1 MDFAL
6 CDEQLAL
13 QATARRFA
21 QDEIAPVAAEFDQT
35 AEFPRELIRKAWEL
49 GLVSTCIPDE
59 YGGVG
64 LPILEACIA
73 VEELA
78 WGCSGVTTSVM
89 CNDLGL
95 MPIVVGGTE
104 DQKKEWLVPCAA
116 DFRLVSFCLSEPNAG
131 SDVAGLQLL
140 AERDGDGYVLNG
152 TKCWITN
159 GGHADLYTVF
169 ATMDRSTRHAGVC
182 AFVVPRDTPGL
193 EPGKKE
199 DKMGQRA
206 SDTCAVHFDNVKV
219 PASQRLGEEGE
230 GFKIAMQTLDR
241 TRPSIGALAVG
252 IGRRALHE
260 SVEYAKERKAFGSPI
275 GEFQAVQF
283 MLADM
288 AKGIEAARLLTH
300 QSAWMVDAGM
310 RASKQSSFAKCF
322 ATDMAMQATTDA
334 VQVFGGNGYTKEYP
348 VEKLMRDAKLM
359 QIYEGTNQ
367 IQRLVIAREVLK
379 E

>member
-21 QDEIAPVAAEFDQT
+21 QDEIAPVAAELDQT

-230 GFKIAMQTLDR
+230 GFTIAMKAFDI
-241 TRPSIGALAVG
+241 TRPLVASGAVG
-252 IGRRALHE
+252 LARAAFEHAC
-260 SVEYAKERKAFGSPI
+260 EYARERKTMGKPI
-275 GEFQAVQF
+275 FMHQAVSF
-283 MLADM
+283 IIADM
-288 AKGIEAARLLTH
+288 AKDIEASRLLVWH
-300 QSAWMVDAGM
+300 SAWTIDQGT
-310 RASKQSSFAKCF
+310 RNTKLASMAKCF
-322 ATDMAMQATTDA
+322 AADTAHRVASDA
-334 VQVFGGNGYTKEYP
+334 VQVFGGNGFNTEYP
-348 VEKLMRDAKLM
+348 VEKLLRDSKIF
-359 QIYEGTNQ
+359 QIYEGTSQ
-367 IQRLVIAREVLK
+367 IQRLIIAK
-379 E
+379 EIFTR

>member
-13 QATARRFA
+13 QETARRFA
-21 QDEIAPVAAEFDQT
+21 QDEIAPVAAELDQT

-206 SDTCAVHFDNVKV
+206 SDTCAIHFDNVKV

-230 GFKIAMQTLDR
+230 GFEIAMQTLDR
-241 TRPSIGALAVG
+241 L
-252 IGRRALHE
+252 
-260 SVEYAKERKAFGSPI
+260 
-275 GEFQAVQF
+275 
-283 MLADM
+283 
-288 AKGIEAARLLTH
+288 
-300 QSAWMVDAGM
+300 
-310 RASKQSSFAKCF
+310 
-322 ATDMAMQATTDA
+322 
-334 VQVFGGNGYTKEYP
+334 
-348 VEKLMRDAKLM
+348 EK
-359 QIYEGTNQ
+359 
-367 IQRLVIAREVLK
+367 VLK
-379 E
+379 